1 MKAQRYEMKNGTI
14 VLSKAGRDS
23 GRLFIVV
30 GRVDENF
37 VLIADGKLRKVDTPK
52 KKKLKHL
59 KELGFD
65 REVARLCDGELTN
78 RILKKQLSLYE
89 QSESENLA

>member
-1 MKAQRYEMKNGTI
+1 MENGTI

-30 GRVDENF
+30 GRLDEKY
-37 VLIADGKLRKVDTPK
+37 VLIADGRLRRVDAPK

-59 KELGFD
+59 KMIGFD
-65 REVARLCDGELTN
+65 REVARLCGGELTN